1 MSKKDRSPSAENIIK
16 SVVVEANVTAIIL
29 VNDKLIN
36 FNNLKRITESVK
48 TITQTRTKGI
58 KLIIKLVLDGF
69 VLIIKITK
77 PHIEVM
83 QAKG

>member
-1 MSKKDRSPSAENIIK
+1 MSKKDRSPSAENMIN

-48 TITQTRTKGI
+48 TITQTRIKGI

-69 VLIIKITK
+69 VLTIKITRLD
-77 PHIEVM
+77 IEVM
-83 QAKG
+83 Q